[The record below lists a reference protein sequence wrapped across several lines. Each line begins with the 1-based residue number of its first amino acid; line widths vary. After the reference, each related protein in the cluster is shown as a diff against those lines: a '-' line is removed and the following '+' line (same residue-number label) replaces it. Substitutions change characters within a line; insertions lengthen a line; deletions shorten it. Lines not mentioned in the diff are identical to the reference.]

1 MAKEI
6 KELKDTIELMTSS
19 SHYDRLLAEYYQL
32 QIRTEKLESFID
44 KYKKRELDFTP
55 NCSVYMLECQ
65 LSSMKE
71 YLMILA
77 SRVIDES
84 HFKSNATR

>member
-1 MAKEI
+1 MTKEI
-6 KELKDTIELMTSS
+6 KELKDTVELMTSA

-32 QIRTEKLESFID
+32 QIRTEKLEAFID

-55 NCSVYMLECQ
+55 NCSVYLLECQ
-65 LSSMKE
+65 LSSMKD

-84 HFKSNATR
+84 HLTSNATK